1 MNLREHDDPDRGMK
15 VWLSTDEVDRLL
27 DATEGPNERL
37 AFALAAKCGLRSEEV
52 TEVTPRDVT
61 DSDAGPILIVRDGK
75 GGKYRE
81 TPISPELKNTVET
94 AAKYREEP
102 DDYPIVMNQSPEP
115 GVSTRTLRRWLQS
128 TREQL
133 AEQGDERWGYVSM
146 HDLRRSWATNLKA
159 SDVDALLVC
168 DWGGWEDLE
177 TFLDAYRGT
186 YAPDAQ
192 RREREKADWL

>member
-1 MNLREHDDPDRGMK
+1 MNLREHDSDKRGMK
-15 VWLSTDEVDRLL
+15 VWLSTDEIDELL
-27 DATEGPNERL
+27 DATEGPSVEL
-37 AFALAAKCGLRSEEV
+37 ALSLAARCGLRSEEV
-52 TEVTPRDVT
+52 TQVTPRDVR
-61 DSDAGPILIVRDGK
+61 DSDAGSILIVRDGK

-81 TPISPELKNTVET
+81 TPIPRDLKNQIET
-94 AAKYREEP
+94 AAEYREEP
-102 DDYPIVMNQSPEP
+102 DDYPIVMNQSSER
-115 GVSTRTLRRWLQS
+115 GVTTRTLRRWLQS

-133 AEQGDERWGYVSM
+133 AETQDQRWSHVSM

-159 SDVDALLVC
+159 SNVDALLVC

-192 RREREKADWL
+192 RREREKVEWL